1 MLKREGDRLRDRRR
15 RPSRL
20 LLLVLLVRS
29 CWVLLLLVGVGIS
42 GRGGNAP
49 HHLLL
54 VAVAAVEHRLRHS
67 GVPAAAGRGRDPL
80 AAKRHPEL
88 RRRKL
93 VVELLLPILLLTIL
107 LLPVLL
113 LLLLRELRELQVQ
126 PALHH
131 LRRRHDLHE
140 GLRALKRHGSGLR
153 CGSELRGRRRQKR
166 CSRCVG

>member
-15 RPSRL
+15 RPSRRLQLL

-93 VVELLLPILLLTIL
+93 VVKLLLPVVLLTIL

-113 LLLLRELRELQVQ
+113 LLLPLLLLRGKEDLR
-126 PALHH
+126 PSLHVGGSEREISS
-131 LRRRHDLHE
+131 LPRRR
-140 GLRALKRHGSGLR
+140 
-153 CGSELRGRRRQKR
+153 SEGRRR
-166 CSRCVG
+166 SRI